1 MKREIMKFLSL
12 KESDE
17 RKLKEG
23 LAELRKLHERLSSQ
37 YLLKADLVELND
49 RRFALRT
56 LLDDE
61 LNKVRA
67 HQQGLETKTVELTR
81 LKLKLEE
88 SLSAISEIE
97 AILKDDEDG
106 VSRYSKILELTSE
119 DSLNDLQSS
128 SDSIHNAYN
137 FLFASNGG
145 DPSKIEQAKNEIR
158 KINLDYEKLFAEE
171 IDEDGGTRINQLYD
185 IIDEFEKYYADLFE
199 TDDPDLK
206 SKKDQINDQ
215 LNRIQNFYDKIY
227 GNEAKKLPSLVKDL
241 DERLTNL
248 KNVEERAKS
257 VIGLSSEAGLAG
269 GFVVKGKEAKEGQKY
284 SIIVF
289 VVVVLAIFGFNIYL
303 FDKNDFLNMKWDT
316 FLFKLLINAPLIWIA
331 TIANINLNKFSRLE
345 QEYSHKEALAKSYER
360 YKSEIQELEHLG
372 VTGAEELKL
381 KLLEIN
387 LEAFKV
393 NPAEH
398 SDKSK
403 PDFSIWDLVRNRDDR
418 KQTEKFVSN

>member
-88 SLSAISEIE
+88 SLSAICEIE

-185 IIDEFEKYYADLFE
+185 IIDEFDKYYADLFE

-418 KQTEKFVSN
+418 KQTE

>member
-316 FLFKLLINAPLIWIA
+316 FLFK
-331 TIANINLNKFSRLE
+331 FSV
-345 QEYSHKEALAKSYER
+345 H
-360 YKSEIQELEHLG
+360 
-372 VTGAEELKL
+372 
-381 KLLEIN
+381 
-387 LEAFKV
+387 
-393 NPAEH
+393 
-398 SDKSK
+398 DK
-403 PDFSIWDLVRNRDDR
+403 NR
-418 KQTEKFVSN
+418 

>member
-1 MKREIMKFLSL
+1 MKFLSL

-17 RKLKEG
+17 KKLREG

-67 HQQGLETKTVELTR
+67 QQQGLESKTIELSH

-97 AILKDDEDG
+97 AILEEDEDG
-106 VSRYSKILELTSE
+106 ISRYSKILELTSE
-119 DSLNDLQSS
+119 DSLHDIQSN
-128 SDSIHNAYN
+128 SDSIHDAYN
-137 FLFASNGG
+137 SLFVSNGE
-145 DPSKIEQAKNEIR
+145 DPSKIEQARNEIR
-158 KINLDYEKLFAEE
+158 KISLDYEKLFEEE
-171 IDEDGGTRINQLYD
+171 IDEDGGTRISQLYD
-185 IIDEFEKYYADLFE
+185 IVDEFEKYYADIFE

-215 LNRIQNFYDKIY
+215 LNRIQNFYDKVY

-289 VVVVLAIFGFNIYL
+289 IFVVLAIFAFNFYL
-303 FDKNDFLNMKWDT
+303 FDKSDFLNMKWDT

-372 VTGAEELKL
+372 VNGAEELKL

-403 PDFSIWDLVRNRDDR
+403 SDFSIWDLVRNRDV
-418 KQTEKFVSN
+418 KNQSE

>member
-1 MKREIMKFLSL
+1 MKLLSL

-17 RKLKEG
+17 KKLREG
-23 LAELRKLHERLSSQ
+23 LVELRKLYERLSSQ
-37 YLLKADLVELND
+37 YSLKSDLVEFND

-56 LLDDE
+56 LLEDE
-61 LNKVRA
+61 LNKFRLQ
-67 HQQGLETKTVELTR
+67 QQGFESKSIELTK
-81 LKLKLEE
+81 LKNKLEE
-88 SLSAISEIE
+88 SLTSIREIE
-97 AILKDDEDG
+97 SILEEDEDG
-106 VSRYSKILELTSE
+106 VSHYSKVLELLNE
-119 DSLNDLQSS
+119 DNIHDLKVNADRINDAYSL
-128 SDSIHNAYN
+128 
-137 FLFASNGG
+137 LFDKQEGKL
-145 DPSKIEQAKNEIR
+145 SKIENIKEEIR
-158 KINLDYEKLFAEE
+158 KISLDYEKLFVEE
-171 IDEDGGTRINQLYD
+171 VSESGSTRVNQLYE
-185 IIDEFEKYYADLFE
+185 ILNEFEIYYTDLFT
-199 TDDPDLK
+199 TDDPDIK

-227 GNEAKKLPSLVKDL
+227 GNTEKKIPSLVKEF
-241 DERLTNL
+241 DERLRNL
-248 KNVEERAKS
+248 KNIEERAKS

-269 GFVVKGKEAKEGQKY
+269 GFVIKGKEAKAGQKY

-289 VVVVLAIFGFNIYL
+289 IIVVLAIFGFNFYL
-303 FDKNDFLNMKWDT
+303 FDKSDFLNMKWDT

-360 YKSEIQELEHLG
+360 YKSEIQELENLG

-398 SDKSK
+398 SEKSK
-403 PDFSIWDLVRNRDDR
+403 PDFSIWDLIRN
-418 KQTEKFVSN
+418 KSTSNSSE

>member
-1 MKREIMKFLSL
+1 
-12 KESDE
+12 
-17 RKLKEG
+17 
-23 LAELRKLHERLSSQ
+23 
-37 YLLKADLVELND
+37 VEKKC
-49 RRFALRT
+49 FAVRA
-56 LLDDE
+56 LLDDA
-61 LNKVRA
+61 LDKVRA
-67 HQQGLETKTVELTR
+67 HQQGLESKTVELSG

-88 SLSAISEIE
+88 SLSAISELE
-97 AILKDDEDG
+97 VILENDEDG

-119 DSLNDLQSS
+119 DSLNYLRSS
-128 SDSIHNAYN
+128 SESIHNAYN
-137 FLFASNGG
+137 LLFANNGG
-145 DPSKIEQAKNEIR
+145 DPSKIEQAKSEIR
-158 KINLDYEKLFAEE
+158 KINLEYEKLFAEE
-171 IDEDGGTRINQLYD
+171 TDEEGGKRIDQLYD
-185 IIDEFEKYYADLFE
+185 IINEFQKYYADFFE

-206 SKKDQINDQ
+206 SKKDQINDL

-227 GNEAKKLPSLVKDL
+227 GNEVKKLPSLVKDL

-289 VVVVLAIFGFNIYL
+289 VVVVLAIFGFNFYL

-398 SDKSK
+398 SDKAK
-403 PDFSIWDLVRNRDDR
+403 PDFSIWDLVRNKDVKNRH
-418 KQTEKFVSN
+418 E

>member
-185 IIDEFEKYYADLFE
+185 IIDEFDKYYADLFE

-418 KQTEKFVSN
+418 KQTE